1 MISNRAL
8 QFCLI
13 FQCCAR
19 INTQRFAVLSWH
31 QFRILRPQTHTFF
44 HRKVFTGFD
53 FFMRTYI
60 ALASLLFLFS
70 CGNKETASGIDTV
83 KADSVAVSSNADS
96 DWRELTDSWN
106 ASLNLRN
113 ASIMKSFYADSVL
126 YYGDHLSNDEV
137 VHRQQEYFNL
147 NKDYKQKIDEYVELI
162 QQPDGS
168 WLVKIMKEVTA
179 NGKTAVYPASLVF
192 ARVNGIW
199 KIVAE
204 SDDITDLNK
213 AKSLEVQYSPQTATI
228 EGLLEENIAYG
239 SLPGGDPKSDAKI
252 PYYVIWSKNS
262 IDVIANAEQEKKG
275 WATER
280 NVERVQLSGHE
291 DEIKKLLNKKVR
303 ITGKLEH
310 ATTTGHF
317 TKVIMNVE
325 LIEEA
330 I

>member
-1 MISNRAL
+1 MKTS
-8 QFCLI
+8 
-13 FQCCAR
+13 
-19 INTQRFAVLSWH
+19 
-31 QFRILRPQTHTFF
+31 
-44 HRKVFTGFD
+44 
-53 FFMRTYI
+53 I
-60 ALASLLFLFS
+60 ALASLLLLFS
-70 CGNKETASGIDTV
+70 CGNKEKSTNTDSI
-83 KADSVAVSSNADS
+83 KSDSVVVQSNADS
-96 DWRELTDSWN
+96 DWRELTESWN

-126 YYGDHLSNDEV
+126 YYGDHLSNEEV

-147 NKDYKQKIDEYVELI
+147 NKDYKQKIEEYVELI

-168 WLVKIMKEVTA
+168 WLVKIMKKVTA
-179 NGKTAVYPASLVF
+179 NGKTATYPASLVF
-192 ARVNGIW
+192 ARVNGVW

-213 AKSLEVQYSPQTATI
+213 AKSLEVQYSPQSTTI
-228 EGLLEENIAYG
+228 EGLLEENTAYA

-252 PYYVIWSKNS
+252 PYYVIWSKHS
-262 IDVIANAEQEKKG
+262 IDVIADSEQEKKG
-275 WATER
+275 WSTER

-310 ATTTGHF
+310 ASTTGHF